1 KNVSA
6 LLSKHINVDPG
17 KGERNTKFELSKGP
31 VQPEGKIFQLQS
43 ETRGSVSEGTP
54 ILFRELEI
62 GSVIDVQLGE
72 FADRIISTIQIEP
85 DYAYLIRANTV
96 FWNVSGVD
104 VSIGLSG
111 ANIKA
116 GTVDSLLRG
125 GITFS
130 TPPTNELQ
138 PVASEDQSFYLYPQ
152 AEDEWKSWRTAI
164 PRP

>member
-1 KNVSA
+1 
-6 LLSKHINVDPG
+6 
-17 KGERNTKFELSKGP
+17 SKGP

-130 TPPTNELQ
+130 
-138 PVASEDQSFYLYPQ
+138 
-152 AEDEWKSWRTAI
+152 
-164 PRP
+164 